1 MQVAVKY
8 AEAGRPALL
17 RIDEV
22 QHELGCGRSTVYE
35 LMADGR
41 LRSVKVGRN
50 RRIPAS
56 EVDRFIAGLM
66 AGSE

>member
-1 MQVAVKY
+1 MQVAV
-8 AEAGRPALL
+8 RPPRPGARHCSALTRYNTNSVRALNGL
-17 RIDEV
+17 RT
-22 QHELGCGRSTVYE
+22 HGGW
-35 LMADGR
+35 AAA
-41 LRSVKVGRN
+41 LRQSRRN